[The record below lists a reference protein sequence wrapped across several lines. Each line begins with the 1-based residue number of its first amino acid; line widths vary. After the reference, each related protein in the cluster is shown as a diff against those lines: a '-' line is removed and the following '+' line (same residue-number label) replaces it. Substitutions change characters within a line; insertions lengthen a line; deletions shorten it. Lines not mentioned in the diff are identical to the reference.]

1 MKKGIKKPHKKNSV
15 GRIIPARLK
24 KAIKGSC
31 GIRHRIAERLGCAYA
46 TLDRAL
52 QMEGDDWEECRNL
65 LKAEREKVGDIA
77 EITVCESMQQRV
89 DIGVASTTARWYL
102 DRKHADRGYGKKE
115 QLTLEGG
122 QNPISINHTLIPIAA
137 LNLSLETKRE
147 ILKAME
153 AWERTKAK
161 EDETGTE

>member
-1 MKKGIKKPHKKNSV
+1 MKKETKNTHKKNSV

-31 GIRHRIAERLGCAYA
+31 GIRNRIAERLGCAYE
-46 TLDRAL
+46 TLDKAL
-52 QMEGDDWEECRNL
+52 AMEGDDWEECRNL

-77 EITVCESMQQRV
+77 EMTVCESMQQKV

-102 DRKHADRGYGKKE
+102 DRKHTDRGFGKKE

-122 QNPISINHTLIPIAA
+122 SNPIQMQHTLVPVGE
-137 LNLSLETKRE
+137 LNLSLQCKRE

-161 EDETGTE
+161 EDESSTE